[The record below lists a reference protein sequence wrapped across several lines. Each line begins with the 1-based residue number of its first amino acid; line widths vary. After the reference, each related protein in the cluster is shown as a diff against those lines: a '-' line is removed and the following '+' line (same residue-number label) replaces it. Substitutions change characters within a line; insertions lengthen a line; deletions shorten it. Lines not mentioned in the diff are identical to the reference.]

1 MTTTTEPT
9 TEREAL
15 RRKLAKQASDGET
28 AQAEVKATATRLR
41 DFDAA
46 ERERVIS
53 AAAQRKE
60 LCKAKDALLARAKVA
75 GDALDRLRQE
85 FVSVDVR
92 QGLSTAKREA
102 SSAAAAVA
110 HAEQDLSGARR
121 TLEELRHRFAT
132 MPSGASPADLRATIK
147 RAEEEIAAPES
158 RLAFAR
164 EAAQA
169 AAARLALAQGAY
181 DSAMAAARAL

>member
-1 MTTTTEPT
+1 MTEPI

-15 RRKLAKQASDGET
+15 RRKLAKQASDVVSV
-28 AQAEVKATATRLR
+28 QAEVKAAATRLR

-60 LCKAKDALLARAKVA
+60 LGKARDALLSRAKVA

-85 FVSVDVR
+85 FVSVEVR

-102 SSAAAAVA
+102 ASAAAAVVR
-110 HAEQDLSGARR
+110 AEQDMSGARVA
-121 TLEELRHRFAT
+121 LEELRLRFAT
-132 MPSGASPADLRATIK
+132 MPSGASPADLRAAIK
-147 RAEEEIAAPES
+147 RAEDELAAPES